1 MQTIFAIC
9 LSKNESTTRG
19 GGRIKFAEGD
29 LKNRIL
35 CIKPPFRILFVCL
48 FLSITQNLRF
58 VKKTNLLEKTIS
70 TAKSIAKA
78 LGI

>member
-9 LSKNESTTRG
+9 LSKNEPTTRG

-35 CIKPPFRILFVCL
+35 CIKPTFRILFVCL

-58 VKKTNLLEKTIS
+58 VKKN
-70 TAKSIAKA
+70 KSLRENDQHSKVYS
-78 LGI
+78 